1 MSAHVLFGPPPD
13 TPAIMLDDPDEH
25 DFPAAARIIS
35 GLTPEQAVTAPPGLP
50 YSVAKILAHM
60 HSNVRF
66 NIGLI
71 RATDPRTFKE
81 KFVNWPEVPS
91 QEWSGL
97 VEAFLR
103 PARSQQIARE
113 TDLQRVLYPATK
125 GQPAWTVG
133 YKLVASVAKHKAY
146 HFGQIVALRQLIGAW
161 RGASESENL

>member
-1 MSAHVLFGPPPD
+1 
-13 TPAIMLDDPDEH
+13 MLDDPDEH

-71 RATDPRTFKE
+71 RASDPRTFKE

-91 QEWSGL
+91 QEWSGF

-103 PARSQQIARE
+103 PARSQADRPGDGPSAGALPCEQGTTGVDGRVQTRRQRCE
-113 TDLQRVLYPATK
+113 TQSLSFRTDC
-125 GQPAWTVG
+125 G
-133 YKLVASVAKHKAY
+133 VAAADWSVERS
-146 HFGQIVALRQLIGAW
+146 IRIGEPLKY
-161 RGASESENL
+161 GG